1 MNPFIYEEFWSDMI
15 DAVDQFIRDTKFYI
29 SNVDES
35 SITLRDNGFILS
47 FYLDGVSM
55 VATIESKS
63 AKFEESF
70 FEFFTQRGVGDKY
83 PFDKENKFTYRE
95 WNKYM
100 VKTIL
105 MILMSDLK
113 ECIEKENKWVECHK
127 I

>member
-1 MNPFIYEEFWSDMI
+1 MI

-113 ECIEKENKWVECHK
+113 ECIEKENK
-127 I
+127 